1 MRWGPQGVLGAQSVP
16 RREPRCARA
25 KAQSTGALIV
35 RTFDPLFGV
44 GGRENL
50 TQIVRKKKEEKR
62 KEKRR
67 MAILLQNL
75 CLSSSNQIEVVG

>member
-1 MRWGPQGVLGAQSVP
+1 MRVGGTVMRWGPQGVLGAQSVP

-50 TQIVRKKKEEKR
+50 TQIVRKK
-62 KEKRR
+62 RR